1 MNKNDSFSKYHEL
14 VSSMATLPSL
24 KALQAFATTATYR
37 SMSQAATALC
47 VSQSAISHQIKLLE
61 SQLGCRLL
69 DRSSHPLQLTQA
81 GDSLAQ
87 VLHDSFGRI
96 ELVCQQLRAPSKQL
110 LRIVAQTSIAV
121 EWLAPRLAEFHASH
135 PDIDTLLHMESSLES
150 LDSQQADLVIGT
162 WPCPQGFVSQAF
174 GTEWWFPVCHPRL
187 FASQTQWCPADI
199 VKTPLVT
206 SEQGSDWQLWCQQQ
220 ALPPP
225 AATQYQQ
232 VTLALL
238 AAKTV
243 SSGYGFALSNSF
255 LAFDA
260 VTRGEL
266 VALTQWRYP
275 LPWGQYHC
283 HYRPDHKRRETAA
296 ILAFLQQSWQQT
308 RLV

>member
-1 MNKNDSFSKYHEL
+1 MSQF
-14 VSSMATLPSL
+14 PSL
-24 KALQAFATTATYR
+24 KALQAFAATATHR
-37 SMSQAATALC
+37 SMSQAAISLC

-61 SQLGCRLL
+61 QQLGCRLL

-121 EWLAPRLAEFHASH
+121 EWLAPRLADFNARHA
-135 PDIDTLLHMESSLES
+135 DIETLLHMESSL
-150 LDSQQADLVIGT
+150 DSIDCQQADLVIGT
-162 WPCPQGFVSQAF
+162 WPCPNGFVSQAF
-174 GTEWWFPVCHPRL
+174 GTEWWFPICHPRL
-187 FASQTQWCPADI
+187 FRRQHQWQPSDI
-199 VKTPLVT
+199 IRLPLVT

-220 ALPPP
+220 GLTPP
-225 AATQYQQ
+225 AQTQYQQ

-243 SSGYGFALSNSF
+243 SSGHGFALSNSF
-255 LAFDA
+255 LAYDA
-260 VTRGEL
+260 VARGEL
-266 VALTQWRYP
+266 VALTDWRYP
-275 LPWGQYHC
+275 MPWGQYQC
-283 HYRPDHKRRETAA
+283 HYRPDHKRRETD
-296 ILAFLQQSWQQT
+296 LLLEFLQQSWQLT

>member
-1 MNKNDSFSKYHEL
+1 
-14 VSSMATLPSL
+14 MATLPSL
-24 KALQAFATTATYR
+24 KALQAFAATATYR

-47 VSQSAISHQIKLLE
+47 VSQSAISHQIKQLE
-61 SQLGCRLL
+61 TQLGCRLL

-96 ELVCQQLRAPSKQL
+96 DLVCQQLRAPSKQL

-121 EWLAPRLAEFHASH
+121 EWLAPRLAAFNASH
-135 PDIDTLLHMESSLES
+135 TDIDTLLHMESSLES

-187 FASQTQWCPADI
+187 FASKAQWHTDDI
-199 VKTPLVT
+199 IKAPLVT

-220 ALPPP
+220 GISPP
-225 AATQYQQ
+225 ATTQYQH

-238 AAKTV
+238 AAKAV

-260 VTRGEL
+260 VARGEL

-275 LPWGQYHC
+275 MPWGQYHC
-283 HYRPDHKRRETAA
+283 HYRPDHKRRETQA
-296 ILAFLQQSWQQT
+296 LLTFLQQSWQQT